1 MFNFNKTFKNTTRTG
16 SVLPK
21 EYVDYLSKSAP
32 QGTKYIPDTNGY
44 VILTPTGD
52 STSISGFTFDP
63 SLEQKHDLGDTF
75 SPNDLLNYIYN
86 SQQPMKIKLL
96 KPGMLVINGAEF
108 PVEKIAYMPRRD
120 IVYGEGIVEVFPQ
133 PFPGPFDVVISN
145 SQYSVSLKVM
155 RKPNR
160 SISEELYES
169 AEDSILSLRFI
180 INRADETVK
189 MTLNFAFSKAK
200 TVREVVECMSIV
212 NSWGKGESIINGRPF
227 PYQPVDDQANLPN
240 ETTVV
245 FWEKVL
251 AVESSLGEHF
261 DIPEKA
267 PSMETISAVEM
278 LFQGLVNLTP
288 VICKEQIDSVTSE
301 VDETSIKP
309 PPINQELLVEMCCT
323 FETEVLGRILSLP
336 AIIMV
341 FNAQLSKIER
351 KGNKQTIVLSD
362 VSEEKRRYTVVLPFK
377 DKDSLLAYQSK
388 DQQQKIEA
396 FRTAKLPSDYL

>member
-1 MFNFNKTFKNTTRTG
+1 
-16 SVLPK
+16 
-21 EYVDYLSKSAP
+21 
-32 QGTKYIPDTNGY
+32 
-44 VILTPTGD
+44 
-52 STSISGFTFDP
+52 
-63 SLEQKHDLGDTF
+63 
-75 SPNDLLNYIYN
+75 
-86 SQQPMKIKLL
+86 
-96 KPGMLVINGAEF
+96 
-108 PVEKIAYMPRRD
+108 
-120 IVYGEGIVEVFPQ
+120 
-133 PFPGPFDVVISN
+133 
-145 SQYSVSLKVM
+145 
-155 RKPNR
+155 
-160 SISEELYES
+160 
-169 AEDSILSLRFI
+169 
-180 INRADETVK
+180 